1 MHCIFHRFTLY
12 YIWKELIHIK
22 IEIQKPNRFKD
33 FLHKIFNRLENF
45 IFALF
50 QRIPEKF
57 MPSFLM
63 NWMEHYTNKRIA
75 DLQQQIIRNRWYNVE
90 LEKAVDKIHNKQ
102 QD

>member
-1 MHCIFHRFTLY
+1 MI
-12 YIWKELIHIK
+12 YIY

-33 FLHKIFNRLENF
+33 LLHKIFNRLENF

-63 NWMEHYTNKRIA
+63 NWMEHYTYKRIA